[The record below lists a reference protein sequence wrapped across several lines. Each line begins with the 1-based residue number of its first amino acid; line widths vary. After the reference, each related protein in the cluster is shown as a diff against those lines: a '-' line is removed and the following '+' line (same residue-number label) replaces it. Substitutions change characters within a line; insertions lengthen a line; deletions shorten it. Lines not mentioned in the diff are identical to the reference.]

1 MDNWQKQILIMTGAF
16 IIGLVFV
23 LSGITNS
30 MHDFIARGI
39 KEHAWI
45 EQYAKEK
52 TDLIAE
58 SIAYTIEII
67 MAGIMLLSPICVL
80 SGMWYMLIAYELV
93 IGKNAGLNIFI
104 ISPYLNYVMA
114 FLCVLLFFYSL
125 YLQYNWS
132 VKLTKPM
139 PKLPKDEVDRFI

>member
-1 MDNWQKQILIMTGAF
+1 MEIRQKQILIMTGAF
-16 IIGLVFV
+16 LIGLVFV

-39 KEHAWI
+39 KENAWI

-52 TDLIAE
+52 TSLIAE

-114 FLCVLLFFYSL
+114 FLCLLLFFYSL

-139 PKLPKDEVDRFI
+139 PKLPKDKVDRFI